1 MSALFIMK
9 TLLHHQKIFS
19 ALLLWLVV
27 FQVVAEGQEPVTVTV
42 NGVTAIAETDDNFVC
57 ATLDWWPPNKCNY
70 NQCPWGR
77 ASVLNLNL
85 ENPILQKAIKAFNPL
100 RIRIGGSLQDQVVYQ
115 IGEHGRQCPTFRKT
129 NDGLFGF
136 SRGCLPMKRWDEVN
150 HLFNE
155 TGVIVTFGLNA
166 LAGRQKTSDGL
177 WNGPWDSS
185 NARDFVQYTVLKGY
199 NVDSWE
205 FGNEL
210 SGSGVAARVDAK
222 QYAQDLI
229 TLKSFLNDLYQNS
242 STLPLV
248 IAPGGFFDQQWY
260 SQLLENSG
268 PGVLDVL
275 THHIYNLGAGV
286 DPGLK
291 SKILNPFFLSEIA
304 QTFKDLQ
311 QTIQEFGPWSSAW
324 VGESGGAY
332 NSGGRLVSNTFINS
346 FWYLDQLGIALL
358 WHRLMGNK
366 VLKTTIDGSAYLRAY
381 THCAKDTTG
390 ITLLLINLSNTTTF
404 HITVRDDVNLV
415 PIEVSA
421 ESPQREEYKLRPEDG
436 NLVSQT
442 MLLNG
447 RPLELTEDGDIPPLQ
462 PTIVDGNKPIAIDP
476 LSIAFFTLEDFQA
489 PACA

>member
-1 MSALFIMK
+1 MVKEGRVDLANVVASPK
-9 TLLHHQKIFS
+9 DIFCS
-19 ALLLWLVV
+19 FLLWLVV

-77 ASVLNLNL
+77 ASVLNLVGFVLVFLLAILNL
-85 ENPILQKAIKAFNPL
+85 ENRILQKAIKPFNPL

-136 SRGCLPMKRWDEVN
+136 SRGCLPMKRWD
-150 HLFNE
+150 
-155 TGVIVTFGLNA
+155 
-166 LAGRQKTSDGL
+166 
-177 WNGPWDSS
+177 
-185 NARDFVQYTVLKGY
+185 
-199 NVDSWE
+199 
-205 FGNEL
+205 
-210 SGSGVAARVDAK
+210 
-222 QYAQDLI
+222 
-229 TLKSFLNDLYQNS
+229 
-242 STLPLV
+242 
-248 IAPGGFFDQQWY
+248 
-260 SQLLENSG
+260 
-268 PGVLDVL
+268 
-275 THHIYNLGAGV
+275 
-286 DPGLK
+286 
-291 SKILNPFFLSEIA
+291 EIA

-346 FWYLDQLGIALL
+346 FWYLDQLGMSSTFNTKAYCRQALIGGNYALLNTTTFVPNPDYYRHICSSGYFLFSVTCSALL

-366 VLKTTIDGSAYLRAY
+366 YVSHSVIKLEIILFIPLKCSNLTLPLKYFVTIFEITELN
-381 THCAKDTTG
+381 HTG

-421 ESPQREEYKLRPEDG
+421 ESPQREEYKLMPEDG

-447 RPLELTEDGDIPPLQ
+447 RPLELTEMGISLLYRPPLLMETSQ
-462 PTIVDGNKPIAIDP
+462 
-476 LSIAFFTLEDFQA
+476 
-489 PACA
+489 